1 MIIPLIDLFRTPY
14 TNSYM
19 NCCLISPYQA
29 AVHAAKTVGTDQGL
43 TFHIEDA
50 IKQHPSW
57 LSYMP
62 ETTPKPIAEYQGD
75 TYCCDLKAVSEAIR
89 LIGRP
94 VMPGQYLFH
103 GGKWPTEYKHGAIFE
118 TTRPLST
125 TLCPNIAMGVP
136 QWHGRAYR
144 NNAIDLFVLR
154 VSEPRAKGFFFN
166 SKDIDTGHEK
176 ELVFEQGVKLT
187 LTSCEDI
194 QEIPVADF
202 NLSSSVQKTK
212 DVTVRVLAIEIS

>member
-1 MIIPLIDLFRTPY
+1 MILPLIDLFRTPY

-89 LIGRP
+89 LLVGR
-94 VMPGQYLFH
+94 
-103 GGKWPTEYKHGAIFE
+103 
-118 TTRPLST
+118 
-125 TLCPNIAMGVP
+125 
-136 QWHGRAYR
+136 
-144 NNAIDLFVLR
+144 
-154 VSEPRAKGFFFN
+154 
-166 SKDIDTGHEK
+166 
-176 ELVFEQGVKLT
+176 
-187 LTSCEDI
+187 
-194 QEIPVADF
+194 
-202 NLSSSVQKTK
+202 
-212 DVTVRVLAIEIS
+212 